1 MSILVTGGA
10 GLVGMALRQRLAELG
25 RPVVATDAV
34 SHGRNDPDLII
45 AQLTNQAAV
54 EALFAT
60 YNIDSVIHCG
70 AISGPMLAR
79 DNPGLV
85 VDVNIG
91 GTARLMDQARR
102 HRVRRF
108 VFCSSISVYGSVGP
122 GPIDEA
128 TPLRPTSVYAA
139 SKVSGE
145 ALLDAFLTEHGLD
158 GVSLRIARVYGP
170 HRRGNCVLA
179 DVIRNHLADSET
191 IISCD
196 PEFMYHYVHVDDVV
210 SAIVTAL
217 DAPSLPQRRYNVA
230 GGEALTMPQIA
241 TTAEQVLPGARIA
254 MVPGQDD
261 VPDIQRDFD
270 ISAIARDLGWTP
282 QVSLARGIAL
292 YSESLARTAAAH
304 EL

>member
-1 MSILVTGGA
+1 MSILITGGA

-25 RPVVATDAV
+25 LPILATDAV
-34 SHGRNDPDLII
+34 SHGRNDPDLTI
-45 AQLTNQAAV
+45 AQLTDQSAV

-60 YNIDSVIHCG
+60 QEITSVIHCG
-70 AISGPMLAR
+70 AISGPMLTR

-102 HRVRRF
+102 HGVGRF

-122 GPIDEA
+122 GRIDES

-139 SKVSGE
+139 TKVSGE
-145 ALLDAFLTEHGLD
+145 ALVDAFLTEHGLD

-170 HRRGNCVLA
+170 HRRGNCVIA
-179 DVIRNHLADSET
+179 DVIRDHMAGGET
-191 IISCD
+191 RIPCD
-196 PEFMYHYVHVDDVV
+196 RAFMYHYVHVNDVV
-210 SAIVTAL
+210 GAIIAAL
-217 DAPSLPQRRYNVA
+217 DAPHLPQRRYNVS
-230 GGEALTMPQIA
+230 GGEALTMPQIVA
-241 TTAEQVLPGARIA
+241 TAEQVLPGARIT

-261 VPDIQRDFD
+261 VPDIQQDFD
-270 ISAIARDLGWTP
+270 ISAIARDLGWRP
-282 QVSLARGIAL
+282 GIKLARGIGL
-292 YSESLARTAAAH
+292 YAESLARTAAAH

>member
-1 MSILVTGGA
+1 MSILITGGA
-10 GLVGMALRQRLAELG
+10 GLVGMALRQRLTELG
-25 RPVVATDAV
+25 RTIVATDAV
-34 SHGRNDPDLII
+34 SHGRNDPNLII
-45 AQLTNQAAV
+45 AQLTDQAAV

-60 YNIDSVIHCG
+60 HDIRAVIHCG

-102 HRVRRF
+102 HGVSRF
-108 VFCSSISVYGSVGP
+108 VFCSSISVYGTVGP
-122 GPIDEA
+122 GLIDES

-145 ALLDAFLTEHGLD
+145 ALVDAFLTEHGLD

-179 DVIRNHLADSET
+179 DVSRNHLAGRET
-191 IISCD
+191 VIPCD

-210 SAIVTAL
+210 SAIITAL
-217 DAPSLPQRRYNVA
+217 DAPHLPQRRYNVA
-230 GGEALTMPQIA
+230 GGEALTMPQIVA
-241 TTAEQVLPGARIA
+241 TVEQTLPGARIS

-282 QVSLARGIAL
+282 QVPLARGIAL
-292 YSESLARTAAAH
+292 YAESMARTAAAH